1 MTDIAY
7 REKILFFSIGFGQF
21 DFVVVLTPGISKVF
35 LCFAIKLLKLMIK
48 SNFKV
53 WVINKK
59 PFLHCYFT
67 TSKLGHFIS
76 VFINS
81 LSICK
86 FTISNVS

>member
-48 SNFKV
+48 SNFKLWV
-53 WVINKK
+53 LNKKRSYIVTLLHLNWVILF
-59 PFLHCYFT
+59 PYL
-67 TSKLGHFIS
+67 LIP
-76 VFINS
+76 
-81 LSICK
+81 
-86 FTISNVS
+86 